1 MTLWGFSPVE
11 QAVRSSVDYLLAQ
24 IAEGWA
30 FRPRKTDLVAEMG
43 DYARVGLATGCGGSG
58 PSFSGWSPGTG

>member
-1 MTLWGFSPVE
+1 M
-11 QAVRSSVDYLLAQ
+11 RSSVDYLLAQ